1 MEGSAASSL
10 LSGWGM
16 LEVVFEFGG
25 SKCPLM
31 VTCESLQANLYEA
44 AKAIRADFKKDLYIM
59 QRYSIHNKL
68 KKKGHVRESHTRD
81 GLLSLGGPLHQ
92 PEGSCYVREDQ
103 RSWSLGVACHH
114 RKSKTRSFVN
124 YLIWGLKMQPS
135 DTAVTVNWAKQK
147 FSMITQMERRFLRL
161 QAKRQ
166 FIWWKGKWQANTL
179 YARTVYT
186 YTVIHFTWVYI

>member
-1 MEGSAASSL
+1 MRKQVQLCAHHAISYAPKLASQLAHASTVNVSEMEGSAASSL

-81 GLLSLGGPLHQ
+81 GLLSLGGAFA
-92 PEGSCYVREDQ
+92 STR
-103 RSWSLGVACHH
+103 
-114 RKSKTRSFVN
+114 RKLLR
-124 YLIWGLKMQPS
+124 
-135 DTAVTVNWAKQK
+135 
-147 FSMITQMERRFLRL
+147 ERRSKKLEFRRSMSPQKVKNTIIRELPNLRVED
-161 QAKRQ
+161 AT
-166 FIWWKGKWQANTL
+166 F
-179 YARTVYT
+179 
-186 YTVIHFTWVYI
+186 